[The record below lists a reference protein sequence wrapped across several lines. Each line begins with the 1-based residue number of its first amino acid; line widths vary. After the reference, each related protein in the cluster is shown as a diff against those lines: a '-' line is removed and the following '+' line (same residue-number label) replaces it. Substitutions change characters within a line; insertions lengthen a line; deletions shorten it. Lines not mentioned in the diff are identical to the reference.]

1 VRRSQ
6 VSTGSSHLGGKMLAW
21 VVPLLMSLSTLCDST
36 ASADLQLQSPPESLP
51 AGDAYFMTCG
61 PEGPALPQ
69 EEPDDTPQG
78 RRSHYLR
85 VTFFS
90 CELSERV
97 KVEHIVN
104 LGRGCSRHV
113 EGEYLINPRR
123 DLSPLEYRVLG
134 CGTHITVRREPEIVW
149 VDSRT
154 FEWHTMWSIIRVEH
168 RGGSK
173 FRVTVRAHSRS

>member
-1 VRRSQ
+1 
-6 VSTGSSHLGGKMLAW
+6 MLAW
-21 VVPLLMSLSTLCDST
+21 IVPGLMSLSSLCDST
-36 ASADLQLQSPPESLP
+36 ASADLQLQSPAEPFP
-51 AGDAYFMTCG
+51 AVDAHFMTCG
-61 PEGPALPQ
+61 PGGPALPQ

-90 CELSERV
+90 CERSAWL
-97 KVEHIVN
+97 KVDHIVN

-123 DLSPLEYRVLG
+123 DLSPLEFRVLG
-134 CGTHITVRREPEIVW
+134 CGTHITERREPEIVW

-154 FEWHTMWSIIRVEH
+154 FEWHKMWSIIRVEH
-168 RGGSK
+168 KGGSQ
-173 FRVTVRAHSRS
+173 FRVTVQAHNGS